1 MLKKKMLLKTDEDD
15 KQEACWL
22 PSRPICT
29 VSFYH
34 LVFAARWGRFCGT
47 VVCKRE
53 DKNCSLKNDKFAV
66 SALAVSW
73 TQALAGMPSCST
85 AGSVPPLPLFFF
97 FVGLRPL
104 TLLALVA
111 IFIAAT

>member
-1 MLKKKMLLKTDEDD
+1 MLKKKMLLKTDEGD
-15 KQEACWL
+15 KREACWL
-22 PSRPICT
+22 PSCLFCT

-97 FVGLRPL
+97 VGLRPL
-104 TLLALVA
+104 TLLALVT